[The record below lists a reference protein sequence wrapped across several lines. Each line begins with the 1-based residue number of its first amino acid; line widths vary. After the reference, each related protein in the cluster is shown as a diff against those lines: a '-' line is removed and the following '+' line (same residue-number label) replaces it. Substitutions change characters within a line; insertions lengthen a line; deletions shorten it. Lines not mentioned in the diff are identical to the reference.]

1 MIGIRRPDPEGLRA
15 VHAVPEPSAAA
26 VAGDVL
32 LHPAVIV
39 SIAVFIAND
48 HVLKVAARGWLTGKI
63 SDVAGLVF
71 FPLLLVA
78 AWELLRS
85 AVGRRVD
92 PSARSLIVAVVVTGL
107 AFASVKTTALGSS
120 VFSWALGTVQWLAD
134 AAWSALAAEP
144 VPFLQPVQ
152 NVRDWTDLVALLGLV
167 GAAAIGLARV
177 RRVKESVASG
187 PDA

>member
-1 MIGIRRPDPEGLRA
+1 VIAIWRPDPQGGPIVGNGRGR
-15 VHAVPEPSAAA
+15 SAAI

-85 AVGRRVD
+85 AAGRRVD
-92 PSARSLIVAVVVTGL
+92 PSARSLSLAVMLTGL
-107 AFASVKTTALGSS
+107 AFASIKTTELGSS
-120 VFSWALGTVQWLAD
+120 VFAWAVGTAQWLVGM
-134 AAWSALAAEP
+134 AWSVAVAGPA
-144 VPFLQPVQ
+144 PFIQPVQ
-152 NVRDWTDLVALLGLV
+152 NVRDPTDLVALLGLV
-167 GAAAIGLARV
+167 GSAAIGLARV
-177 RRVKESVASG
+177 RRASDSLARTG
-187 PDA
+187 A